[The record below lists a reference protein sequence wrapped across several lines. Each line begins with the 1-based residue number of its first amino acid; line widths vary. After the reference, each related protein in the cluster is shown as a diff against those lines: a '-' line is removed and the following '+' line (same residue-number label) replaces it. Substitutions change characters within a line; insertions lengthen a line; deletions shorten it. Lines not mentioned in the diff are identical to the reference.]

1 MLHIFFFLKK
11 HIIMF
16 LALNLTWSRKTFWLP
31 YFFSSICQLSRRY
44 INRSWESNGRWLS
57 HRDIQI
63 SGTSTLFCAKNI
75 ERVHSNKLYKN
86 KTFGS
91 IVTIWIFDVFCIET
105 VRCLISQVHLTRVQF
120 QQLLENNPNENLNTF
135 FKKIISLDAII
146 SK

>member
-1 MLHIFFFLKK
+1 MVAIL
-11 HIIMF
+11 
-16 LALNLTWSRKTFWLP
+16 
-31 YFFSSICQLSRRY
+31 FSSICQLFRRY

-57 HRDIQI
+57 YRDIQI

-135 FKKIISLDAII
+135 FLNIIFRRDNIQVGNNCYPPPPNKHTI
-146 SK
+146 SAWST

>member
-1 MLHIFFFLKK
+1 MRHHKLHAPHLFFFLK

-16 LALNLTWSRKTFWLP
+16 LALNLTWSRKNILVAIL
-31 YFFSSICQLSRRY
+31 FSSICQLSRRY

-57 HRDIQI
+57 YRDIQI

-86 KTFGS
+86 KTFRS

-105 VRCLISQVHLTRVQF
+105 VRCLISRAHRTCVQF
-120 QQLLENNPNENLNTF
+120 QQSAHCL
-135 FKKIISLDAII
+135 KITLMKTRILF
-146 SK
+146 